1 MNPKDKYKSNLLT
14 GTGTGINF
22 SGVSK
27 YLNPMNWF
35 AGGGAGGG
43 GGGSWGPKKP
53 VNTTGMIGANPWA
66 STPTN
71 DSSKLTIGPNN
82 PYTLNKPSPAWQ
94 EALSGISIV
103 PDGQVVIG
111 PKKPTT
117 PTPASPANTGT
128 TGTTLTPAGKTYAE
142 RLAEITRGIQ
152 DVQTGLNE
160 YKASQTTPEED
171 YKNSAEY
178 KAYLKYMREQQNPT
192 EANNTAKERADALKV
207 LADVQKRKEEADLE
221 ARRRYEELLDQP
233 GMLKAGAEQA
243 AALDRRRSNQE
254 LADLALQ
261 ESAAARTAGVYDDIY
276 QKEQEANRPLTLE
289 EATSLGVAFGTTLD
303 EAKAM
308 GKIPTET
315 GGKMDGFSLGKDQTR
330 WEYNAT
336 TGQYEQ
342 VAAGAEAGGEGGA
355 GAISPYQQERITRN
369 LASIDELYDR
379 VGPWTTGFGS
389 LLDVIPSSDARD
401 FEADIAMLKA
411 NIAFGEL
418 TAMREASKTGGAL
431 GAISEMELKL
441 LEAALGSL
449 DTRQSAANFQKNL
462 TKIRDSINRWVAAS
476 QEYGAGGTGAEG
488 SFAEAW

>member
-1 MNPKDKYKSNLLT
+1 MNPQDKYKKNLLT
-14 GTGTGINF
+14 SSNSGFNF
-22 SGVSK
+22 SNTSK

-35 AGGGAGGG
+35 SGGGAGGG
-43 GGGSWGPKKP
+43 GGSSWGPKK
-53 VNTTGMIGANPWA
+53 TTSPIGTNANLWS

-71 DSSKLTIGPNN
+71 DSSKLTVGVNN
-82 PYTLNKPSPAWQ
+82 PYAINKPSPAWQ
-94 EALSGISIV
+94 EAMSGISV
-103 PDGQVVIG
+103 GSDGQVVIG
-111 PKKPTT
+111 PKKPTV
-117 PTPASPANTGT
+117 TPANPSNTGT
-128 TGTTLTPAGKTYAE
+128 IGTTLPAAGKTYAE
-142 RLAEITRGIQ
+142 RLAEITKGIQ

-233 GMLKAGAEQA
+233 GMLKAGAEQS

-276 QKEQEANRPLTLE
+276 NKEQEANRPLTLD
-289 EATSLGVAFGTTLD
+289 EAMSIGVPIGTTLS
-303 EAKAM
+303 EAKAL

-315 GGKMDGFSLGKDQTR
+315 GGKVDGFSLGKDQTR
-330 WEYNAT
+330 WEYDAE
-336 TGQYEQ
+336 TGQYRQ
-342 VAAGAEAGGEGGA
+342 VAAGSEAGGEGGA

-369 LASIDELYDR
+369 LNSIDDLYDR

-389 LLDVIPSSDARD
+389 LLDAIPSSDARD
-401 FEADIAMLKA
+401 FEADLAMLKS

-441 LEAALGSL
+441 LESALGSL
-449 DTRQSAANFQKNL
+449 DTRQSAANFRKNL
-462 TKIRDSINRWVAAS
+462 TQIRDSINRWVAAS